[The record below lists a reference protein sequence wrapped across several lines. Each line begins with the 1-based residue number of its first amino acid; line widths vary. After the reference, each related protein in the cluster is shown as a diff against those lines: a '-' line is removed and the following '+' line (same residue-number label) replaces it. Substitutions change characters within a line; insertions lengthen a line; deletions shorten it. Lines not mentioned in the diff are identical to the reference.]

1 MLEKEGGLV
10 GSSGGLWFTCGEE
23 RRESSMK
30 LCAVKAG
37 GRWEERWAAARP
49 WVGWRETARL

>member
-1 MLEKEGGLV
+1 MFEKEGGV
-10 GSSGGLWFTCGEE
+10 GLSRGLWFTRGEE

-37 GRWEERWAAARP
+37 GRWEERLGAARP
-49 WVGWRETARL
+49 WVGCRETARL